1 MERWIFYEKMLLKH
15 INKNSNFLLISG
27 SEKEIQI
34 LKKLRYKNFK
44 ITYHKELNRNIENN
58 YNLLVGKNLF
68 DADVRNLRFN
78 DSEFDYV
85 ITNATLHHID
95 VPHVGISEMYRVA
108 KKGVLIIES
117 NDSLIMRLAC
127 KIKLSEEFEESSVDR
142 HKKTG
147 GLLDLGIPNY
157 VYRWTENEVEKLIS
171 SFNPKYNHVISYNYE
186 FEFENILKKINNK
199 FLKSV
204 ISFFLKVNLK
214 MLKFAFKKQSNLFS
228 FFINKKLSKKN
239 KHSWIN

>member
-15 INKNSNFLLISG
+15 INKDSNFLLISG

-34 LKKLRYKNFK
+34 LTKLRYKNFK

-157 VYRWTENEVEKLIS
+157 VYRWTEREISKLLKSLDPSNKNTII
-171 SFNPKYNHVISYNYE
+171 FDYE
-186 FEFENILKKINNK
+186 NDLTNIKSKNALIKIIIFFAK
-199 FLKSV
+199 IFFSFLKNRKTV
-204 ISFFLKVNLK
+204 YQFL
-214 MLKFAFKKQSNLFS
+214 S
-228 FFINKKLSKKN
+228 INQN
-239 KHSWIN
+239 H

>member
-15 INKNSNFLLISG
+15 INKDSNFLLISG

-34 LKKLRYKNFK
+34 LTKLRYKNFK

-117 NDSLIMRLAC
+117 NDSLTMRLAC

-157 VYRWTENEVEKLIS
+157 VYRWTEREISKL
-171 SFNPKYNHVISYNYE
+171 
-186 FEFENILKKINNK
+186 
-199 FLKSV
+199 LKS
-204 ISFFLKVNLK
+204 IDPSNKNTIIFDYENDLTNIKSKNPLIKIIIFFSKI
-214 MLKFAFKKQSNLFS
+214 FFFFFKKQQNCLSIFIDKTKS
-228 FFINKKLSKKN
+228 FKRF
-239 KHSWIN
+239 